1 MSGPATTVGSAS
13 SRALRGLSSGA
24 DVLLVGAAPG
34 TGAQGGGS
42 LAALADGGVSLLG
55 QPRAPILTGGAQPLP
70 GLPQAL
76 SGLPA
81 SNSSLW
87 QMAAIE

>member
-34 TGAQGGGS
+34 TDAG
-42 LAALADGGVSLLG
+42 LRGVLEVG
-55 QPRAPILTGGAQPLP
+55 EPDPPRARARGRDVTIVPPGDRNRYRPI
-70 GLPQAL
+70 
-76 SGLPA
+76 
-81 SNSSLW
+81 
-87 QMAAIE
+87 